1 MTPLPSDVRE
11 ALGVPESATDWVRV
25 RSSPGSF
32 IGETF
37 LVRQDGRVRVAT
49 RASALSDLTEL
60 ELDAPPRFEAAEF
73 DAAVVVVIG
82 GVTSRAEV
90 GSLDRDAV
98 RAFFEP
104 PPPPEAESD
113 GDAPSAPSAPSPE
126 LTEARARLLAI
137 LERRAS
143 VRTIESERAR
153 LVDLMRARL
162 RERKAELTR
171 QRASLAEES
180 HPDVAER
187 RADRALELAASLPRL
202 DKRANVLE
210 DALRG
215 IPPGEHRRRVE
226 DALRVARGQLAKKTD
241 VIEDRRKKSA
251 NEEGRSWGSMV
262 FYLGF
267 GVLLTVLWMKYCG

>member
-104 PPPPEAESD
+104 PPAPEAAP
-113 GDAPSAPSAPSPE
+113 DAPSEPSHE
-126 LTEARARLLAI
+126 LTAARARLLST
-137 LERRAS
+137 LVRRAS
-143 VRTIESERAR
+143 VRTIETERAR